1 MGLRIAL
8 RMGGTSSER
17 DVSLAS
23 GIRVAEALRTCG
35 HDVRAVDPARGPISN
50 AEQRAL
56 ATGTVVQAAPPS
68 QEALQR
74 MAREALPSFVSNLPR
89 QGDVDVV
96 FLGLH
101 GGSGEDGTIQA
112 LLDLAGVPYTG
123 SGHLA
128 SALAMDKDLSKQLFR
143 QANVSTAAWLM
154 APVTADEVEATLG
167 FPVIVKPSKQ
177 GSTVGL
183 SIVRGPAELQPAIDE
198 AFKFDDEVMVETFIA
213 GRELTVGILGDV
225 ALPVG
230 EIIPKHEIYDYECKY
245 TAGMAD
251 ERFPAELTQQEA
263 RRVQD
268 EALKAFRALK
278 LRGCARIDFRMAKD
292 GTFYCLE
299 ANTLP
304 GMTQTSLIPQAAAAA
319 GISFPALCD
328 RIVQLALNE
337 RDGRGRVGC
346 HHSRFPPRRSRA
358 FRRDCRGR
366 VCGRDGDRSSFDSR
380 TRARRRRCT
389 RSTRSLARFA
399 AARHARRFTRS
410 RSPDATRYRMSS
422 TSARHSTN
430 CRRRFR

>member
-1 MGLRIAL
+1 MGLKIAL
-8 RMGGTSSER
+8 LLGGTSSER

-35 HDVRAVDPARGPISN
+35 HEVRAIDPARGPLSDD
-50 AEQRAL
+50 EQRVL
-56 ATGTVVQAAPPS
+56 AMGRVVQTAPPS
-68 QEALQR
+68 QEALRR

-89 QGDVDVV
+89 QGDADVV

-112 LLDLAGVPYTG
+112 LLDLGGVPYTG

-128 SALAMDKDLSKQLFR
+128 SALAMDKDLSKHLFR
-143 QANVSTAAWLM
+143 QANVSTAKWLM
-154 APVTADEVEATLG
+154 APAGADEVSAALG

-183 SIVRGPAELQPAIDE
+183 SIVRNASELQPAIDE
-198 AFKFDDEVMVETFIA
+198 AFNFDDEVMIEEFIA
-213 GRELTVGILGDV
+213 GRELTVGILGNI

-251 ERFPAELTQQEA
+251 ERFPAELTKQETA
-263 RRVQD
+263 RVQD
-268 EALKAFRALK
+268 EALRAFRALK

-319 GISFPALCD
+319 GISFPELCD
-328 RIVQLALNE
+328 RIVRLALG
-337 RDGRGRVGC
+337 D
-346 HHSRFPPRRSRA
+346 HDRA
-358 FRRDCRGR
+358 GI
-366 VCGRDGDRSSFDSR
+366 V
-380 TRARRRRCT
+380 
-389 RSTRSLARFA
+389 
-399 AARHARRFTRS
+399 
-410 RSPDATRYRMSS
+410 
-422 TSARHSTN
+422 
-430 CRRRFR
+430 